1 MHPDNRVF
9 LVGTT
14 NHPEDIDTRL
24 LRGGRFSGKLTIRY
38 PMSSIEYSFSIAFSR
53 ASACQKGLTIS
64 DVARHSTVFRRPI
77 CN

>member
-1 MHPDNRVF
+1 M
-9 LVGTT
+9 
-14 NHPEDIDTRL
+14 
-24 LRGGRFSGKLTIRY
+24 RGCSEAAASPGNSRFRY

-64 DVARHSTVFRRPI
+64 DVAHHPTVFRRSI